1 MYNSIMNVA
10 ATSRISADRTR
21 EGDLDNWWN
30 IEAYRCLAS
39 RNHLNCKIKTTSL
52 VTYRKLF
59 MLSFQI
65 LLGKLC
71 GLHTACPQNG
81 HRWWTCCSQWQQLC
95 EKPLGLG
102 RPAHPTHYQC
112 TQVCTTAY
120 SLQHK
125 LNSEVCKDK
134 LFLPSKF
141 QCICSI
147 HKNRKHVNA
156 IYVAQSNNP

>member
-39 RNHLNCKIKTTSL
+39 RNHLSCKIKTTSL

-65 LLGKLC
+65 LLDKLC
-71 GLHTACPQNG
+71 GPHTACPQNG
-81 HRWWTCCSQWQQLC
+81 HQRWTCCSQWQQLC

-134 LFLPSKF
+134 LFLPSKVPM
-141 QCICSI
+141 
-147 HKNRKHVNA
+147 HMLH
-156 IYVAQSNNP
+156 P